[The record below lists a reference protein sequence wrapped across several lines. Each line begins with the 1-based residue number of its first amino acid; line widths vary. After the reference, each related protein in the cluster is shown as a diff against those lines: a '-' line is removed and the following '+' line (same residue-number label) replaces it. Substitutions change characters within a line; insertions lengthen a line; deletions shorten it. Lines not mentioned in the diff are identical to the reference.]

1 MYLSVH
7 IGTIYN
13 SQDVEATQAFERV
26 TGRKARGLQTEEIG
40 RKCQTFFISPLSSG
54 GNKLKCQIFFPSP
67 YKIERSFLF
76 GNVFLKLCK

>member
-40 RKCQTFFISPLSSG
+40 RKCQTFFISPLSG
-54 GNKLKCQIFFPSP
+54 GRKQTKVSDFF
-67 YKIERSFLF
+67 SFSIQ
-76 GNVFLKLCK
+76 N